1 MVSAIRTIARPMLAA
16 IFVVSGLDVLAKP
29 EARAKLA
36 KPVVDKL
43 AAGVPALPA
52 DPVAAVSLNAV
63 VHLGAGSLLMAG
75 ILPRLSA
82 LALAGSV
89 VPTTLAGHRFWEIE
103 DETQRSQQRMH
114 FLKNLAIFGGL
125 LITALD

>member
-1 MVSAIRTIARPMLAA
+1 MVSAVRTIARPMLAA
-16 IFVVSGLDVLAKP
+16 IFVVGGLEVLAKP
-29 EARAKLA
+29 GGRAKLA
-36 KPVVDKL
+36 KPVVDKM
-43 AAGVPALPA
+43 AAAVPVLPA

-63 VHLGAGSLLMAG
+63 VHVGAGSLLMAG

-82 LALAGSV
+82 LALAGSM